1 MADEEIESRTA
12 ALEQRLQEFSRTR
25 DAELITDP
33 DLLRRVRP
41 IARKYLSEPKKHP
54 REITMLAWLYYHR
67 CGVLPPSERRLDQT
81 VVILLTEA
89 LRPDETQGLPA
100 QMIQLIDESKPTT
113 PLQRAQA
120 AAELGEAYRTILR
133 GDLLDYTAAAMRDAL
148 AALGS
153 SSDTGSPQI
162 SRKVELMGLLAATLQ
177 MSARSGYVEDLDEA
191 IDLKRKI
198 LSLDPN
204 AAGDPVTLYDFASM
218 LMGRFEIHG
227 RPADLDEA
235 MIIARRAVAAAGER
249 DDFVDYLCQLARIL
263 KDQYLMTAEPRHV
276 REGVDLLRTALT
288 FVNRVP
294 GPSSQQMDESSVQ
307 GLLSSLLIDEFD
319 RTGRPGALDDAIAAA
334 RRSLA
339 LRPPEPVN
347 PRESSQRSDDLS
359 LLGNELRIRYE
370 LLGARAD
377 LDEAIDLGSESVR
390 DGTDRPARQSA
401 RFINLALSLY
411 ERARLTASLDEL
423 DDAIRWARAAAVSAV
438 EYRDAAL
445 CLSNI
450 AAMLEVRS
458 RLSDTPERDLEES
471 VQAARESVGA
481 LPEGHSERVL
491 NVRNLGA
498 LLYRMFLRLG
508 TAVLLQEAISL
519 TREAIASTAYPA
531 EQCPGQHN
539 LGVMLMANFQLTQDA
554 TCFTEAMEAWATAA
568 ATTAG
573 DPRSRI
579 DAASARASIA
589 QDHGLGDQASAA
601 YAQAIELLA
610 VAVWHGLTADDRR
623 LRLVEYS
630 GLARGAA
637 AAWLSVDAS
646 GRRAVELL
654 DQGRNV
660 VWAQILDQRRDLA
673 ELANVRPDLAAALD
687 AVRRELDQ
695 HGVGRSSVEIGVP
708 PAREPN

>member
-12 ALEQRLQEFSRTR
+12 ALELRLQEFNRTG
-25 DAELITDP
+25 DAQLITDP
-33 DLLRRVRP
+33 DLLRRIRP
-41 IARKYLSEPKKHP
+41 IARKYLNEPKEHP

-67 CGVLPPSERRLDQT
+67 CAVLPPSERGLDWI
-81 VVILLTEA
+81 VVLLLAEA
-89 LRPDETQGLPA
+89 LRPEKTQGLPA
-100 QMIQLIDESKPTT
+100 QIIQLIDESEPTT

-120 AAELGEAYRTILR
+120 SAEFGEAYRTTLR
-133 GDLLDYTAAAMRDAL
+133 GDLLDYTVAAMRDAL

-153 SSDTGSPQI
+153 ISDPGSPEI
-162 SRKVELMGLLAATLQ
+162 SRQVELMGLLSATLQ
-177 MSARSGYVEDLDEA
+177 MSVGSGYVEDLDEA
-191 IDLKRKI
+191 IELKRKI
-198 LSLDPN
+198 FSLDPS
-204 AAGDPVTLYDFASM
+204 AAGDPVTLYDFASI

-276 REGVDLLRTALT
+276 REGADLLRTALT
-288 FVNRVP
+288 LVNRVP
-294 GPSSQQMDESSVQ
+294 SPSSQQMDESSVQ
-307 GLLSSLLIDEFD
+307 GLLSSLLQDEFD
-319 RTGRPGALDDAIAAA
+319 RTGRPGALDDAIVAA
-334 RRSLA
+334 RRCLA
-339 LRPPEPVN
+339 LRPPEPVS
-347 PRESSQRSDDLS
+347 PRESSRRSDGLS
-359 LLGNELRIRYE
+359 LLANALRSRYKF
-370 LLGARAD
+370 LGARAD

-390 DGTDRPARQSA
+390 HGADRPARQSA
-401 RFINLALSLY
+401 RFINLALSLF

-423 DDAIRWARAAAVSAV
+423 DDAIRWARAAAESAV

-450 AAMLEVRS
+450 AAMLEARS
-458 RLSDTPERDLEES
+458 DLSDTPERDLEES
-471 VQAARESVGA
+471 VQAARESVRA
-481 LPEGHSERVL
+481 LPDDHSERVL

-498 LLYRMFLRLG
+498 LLYRMFSRLG
-508 TAVLLQEAISL
+508 TADLLREAISL

-531 EQCPGQHN
+531 EQCPGQFN
-539 LGVMLMANFQLTQDA
+539 LGVMLMANFRLTQEA
-554 TCFTEAMEAWATAA
+554 ACFTEAMEAWATAA
-568 ATTAG
+568 STTAG

-589 QDHGLGDQASAA
+589 QDHGLGDQASTA

-610 VAVWHGLTADDRR
+610 MAVWHGLTADDRR
-623 LRLVEYS
+623 LRLVAYS

-673 ELANVRPDLAAALD
+673 QLDNVRPDLAAALD

-695 HGVGRSSVEIGVP
+695 HGAGRSSVEIGV
-708 PAREPN
+708 E